1 MGKKTSH
8 SRHGSLQ
15 YWPRKRA
22 ARQHARVR
30 NFASD
35 KDGMAAFAGFKAGMT
50 HIQVVDNRKNSPT
63 KGREI
68 TMPVTLVEC
77 PPLKIIGLRAY
88 KKNTKGYG
96 ETVATE
102 VRLKSN
108 SKHLSRTTTWKP
120 TGSLEKLNADDY
132 TRAVLVVH
140 TQPDLAGFG
149 QKKPQIFEVGFN
161 GSVADAIAFA
171 KEHQEITVD
180 QLLKPGEFVD
190 AHAVTTG
197 KGYQGVVKRFGVSIR
212 SHKSEK
218 GNRKAVIGPEG
229 YGKVQYTAPQAGK
242 MGYHL
247 RTEYNKQI
255 MDLVQP
261 EDIQISGGIVGFGQV
276 KNPTL
281 LIKGSLPGPKK
292 RMITLVKAT
301 RQDPKA
307 STQAMEVT
315 HVATRSQ
322 QGNQ

>member
-1 MGKKTSH
+1 MPKTNH

-30 NFASD
+30 SYASD
-35 KDGMAAFAGFKAGMT
+35 KEGMAAFAGFKAGMT

-68 TMPVTLVEC
+68 NVPVTLIEC
-77 PPLKIIGLRAY
+77 PPLKIIGVRAY
-88 KKNTKGYG
+88 KNNTKGYG
-96 ETVATE
+96 EQVATE

-108 SKHLSRTTTWKP
+108 SKHIERTTDWKP
-120 TGSLEKLNADDY
+120 TGSLDKLNPEDY
-132 TRAVLVVH
+132 TRATLIAH

-161 GSVADAIAFA
+161 GSVQDAIAFA
-171 KEHQEITVD
+171 KEHQEIAVET
-180 QLLKPGEFVD
+180 LLKEGEFID

-197 KGYQGVVKRFGVSIR
+197 KGFQGVVKRFGVSIR

-218 GNRKAVIGPEG
+218 GIRKAVIGSEG
-229 YGKVQYTAPQAGK
+229 YAKVQYTAPQAGK

-255 MDLVQP
+255 MGIVQP
-261 EDIQISGGIVGFGQV
+261 EQVQIEGGIVNFGQV
-276 KNPTL
+276 KNTTL
-281 LIKGSLPGPKK
+281 LIKGSIPGPKK
-292 RMITLVKAT
+292 RMITLVKAI
-301 RQDPKA
+301 RQDPKK
-307 STQAMEVT
+307 STQAMEIT
-315 HVATRSQ
+315 YIATRSQ

>member
-1 MGKKTSH
+1 MGKKINH

-30 NFASD
+30 SFASD
-35 KDGMAAFAGFKAGMT
+35 KEGFAAFAGFKAGMT
-50 HIQVVDNRKNSPT
+50 HIQVVDNQKNSPT

-68 TMPVTLVEC
+68 NVPVTIIEC
-77 PPLKIIGLRAY
+77 PPLKIIGVRAY
-88 KKNTKGYG
+88 KHNTKGYG
-96 ETVATE
+96 ETAATE

-108 SKHLSRTTTWKP
+108 SKHLERTTTWKP
-120 TGSLEKLNADDY
+120 TGSLDKLHPEDF
-132 TRAVLVVH
+132 TRATLIAH

-161 GSVADAIAFA
+161 GSVADTIAFA
-171 KEHQEITVD
+171 KEHQEVTVD
-180 QLLKPGEFVD
+180 KILEPGAFVD

-197 KGYQGVVKRFGVSIR
+197 KGFAGVVKRFGVSLR

-218 GNRKAVIGPEG
+218 SNRKAVIGPEG

-255 MDLVQP
+255 MAIVEPDQV
-261 EDIQISGGIVGFGQV
+261 QISGGLVNYGQV
-276 KNPTL
+276 KNTTL
-281 LIKGSLPGPKK
+281 LVKGSIPGPKK
-292 RMITLVKAT
+292 RMVTLVKSM

-307 STQAMEVT
+307 STQPMEVS
-315 HVATRSQ
+315 HIATRSQ
-322 QGNQ
+322 QGNN

>member
-1 MGKKTSH
+1 MGKKINH

-30 NFASD
+30 SYTSD
-35 KDGMAAFAGFKAGMT
+35 NEGLAAFAGFKAGMT
-50 HIQVVDNRKNSPT
+50 HIQVVDNQKNSPT

-68 TMPVTLVEC
+68 NVPVTIIEC
-77 PPLKIIGLRAY
+77 PPLRIIGVRLY
-88 KKNTKGYG
+88 KKNVKGYG
-96 ETVATE
+96 ETAATE
-102 VRLKSN
+102 VRLKSS
-108 SKHLSRTTTWKP
+108 SKHLERTTSWQP
-120 TGSLEKLNADDY
+120 TGSLDKLNAEDY
-132 TRAVLVVH
+132 TRATLIVH

-149 QKKPQIFEVGFN
+149 QKKPQIFEAGFN
-161 GSVADAIAFA
+161 GSVADTIAFA
-171 KEHQEITVD
+171 KESEEITVD
-180 QLLKPGEFVD
+180 KILQAGSFVD

-197 KGYQGVVKRFGVSIR
+197 KGFAGVVKRFGVSLR

-218 GNRKAVIGPEG
+218 SNRKAVIGPEG
-229 YGKVQYTAPQAGK
+229 YGKVQYTAPQAGR

-255 MDLVQP
+255 MAIVAPEEVQ
-261 EDIQISGGIVGFGQV
+261 IKGGIVNFGQV
-276 KNPTL
+276 KNTTL
-281 LIKGSLPGPKK
+281 LVKGSIPGPKK

-315 HVATRSQ
+315 HIATRSQ
-322 QGNQ
+322 QGNN

>member
-1 MGKKTSH
+1 MPKTNH

-15 YWPRKRA
+15 FWPRKRA

-30 NFASD
+30 TFASD
-35 KDGMAAFAGFKAGMT
+35 KEGFAGFAGFKAGMT
-50 HIQVVDNRKNSPT
+50 HIQVVDNKKNSPT

-68 TMPVTLVEC
+68 NVPVTLIEC
-77 PPLKIIGLRAY
+77 PPLRIIGVRAY
-88 KKNTKGYG
+88 KNNVKGYG
-96 ETVATE
+96 ETAATE

-108 SKHLSRTTTWKP
+108 SKHLQKETAWKP
-120 TGSLEKLNADDY
+120 TGSLDKLNPEEF
-132 TRAVLVVH
+132 TRITLIAH

-161 GSVADAIAFA
+161 GSNADAIAFA
-171 KEHQEITVD
+171 KEHQEIPVETI
-180 QLLKPGEFVD
+180 LKEGEFVD

-197 KGYQGVVKRFGVSIR
+197 KGFAGVVKRFGVSLR

-218 GNRKAVIGPEG
+218 SNRKAVIGPEG

-255 MDLVQP
+255 LGIVAP
-261 EDIQISGGIVGFGQV
+261 EKVQISGGIVNFGQV
-276 KNPTL
+276 QNTTL
-281 LIKGSLPGPKK
+281 LVKGSIPGPKK
-292 RMITLVKAT
+292 RMITLVKAI

-307 STQAMEVT
+307 STQPMEIT
-315 HVATRSQ
+315 YIATRSQ